1 MRVLLVCGNHPRHNF
16 LANILLENKL
26 LSSLIIEKRE
36 SFVPKLTS
44 DYSDKIIELH
54 NLHFSKR
61 KEAEIEIF
69 GDEEVNFD
77 KILQVKVGEINSIK
91 SHNFILQEK
100 PDVVITCGCGILSN
114 ETLKILPTQTWNI
127 HGGLSPWF
135 KGAITHF
142 WPSYL
147 LKPQYTGVTIHYISS
162 KIDAG
167 NIIHQTPAVLVKDD
181 GLHQLSARS
190 LKLGFLSVIA
200 LLKKFKSNG
209 EINSTQQ
216 KLTGKLWLKK
226 DWNPEHL
233 LLIYNTFNDKIVD
246 MYITNKLNQD
256 KPKIYDNFNTT
267 NY

>member
-1 MRVLLVCGNHPRHNF
+1 MRVLLICGDHPRHKF
-16 LANILLENKL
+16 LANMLYKNKL

-36 SFVPKLTS
+36 SFTPSLS
-44 DYSDKIIELH
+44 LEYSDNIIELH
-54 NLHFSKR
+54 NLHFTKR

-69 GDEEVNFD
+69 GDEELIFD
-77 KILQVKVGEINSIK
+77 NVLKIKGDQINSLIC
-91 SHNFILQEK
+91 HNFILKEK
-100 PDVVITCGCGILSN
+100 PDIVITCGCGILSN
-114 ETLKILPTQTWNI
+114 ETLKILPSQTWNI

-142 WPSYL
+142 WPSYF

-190 LKLGFLSVIA
+190 LKLGFLSLID

-209 EINSTQQ
+209 EINSVEQ
-216 KLTGKLWLKK
+216 KSTGKLWLKK
-226 DWNPEHL
+226 DWKPEHL
-233 LLIYNTFNDKIVD
+233 LLIYDKFNDKIVN
-246 MYITNKLNQD
+246 MYLSKKLNQD
-256 KPKIYDNFNTT
+256 KPKIYDNFN
-267 NY
+267 NIN